1 MLVGYSG
8 LIVGSDSERSVQ
20 GSVGVIGAAS
30 LVGGLLLPQLISE
43 GYEVKAL
50 TRRDP
55 AGELG
60 AGVEWLQLSNSA
72 TSICSQDPDISI
84 SHWICLAPIW
94 ALPEYF
100 PLLST
105 YGVRRIV
112 ALSSTSMFTKSDSSD
127 SSEQETACML
137 AEGEEMLCAWAERNG
152 VEWLILRP
160 TLVYGLGRD
169 KNISEIA
176 RFIRRFGFFPLAGKA
191 QGLRQPVHAAD
202 VANACGVALLNS
214 DIANRAYNITGG
226 ETLAY
231 REMVAR
237 IFTALGRP
245 VRALTVPLW
254 VFRACILFLRQFPR
268 YRHWTVSMAMRMSL
282 DLVFDYGDAE
292 RDLSY
297 TPRSFMLREEDV
309 SVKREGQALN

>member
-1 MLVGYSG
+1 MSADTKY
-8 LIVGSDSERSVQ
+8 
-20 GSVGVIGAAS
+20 VGVIGATS
-30 LVGGLLLPQLISE
+30 LIGRLLLPQLISD
-43 GYEVKAL
+43 GYEVKAF

-55 AGELG
+55 VEEFGT
-60 AGVEWLQLSNSA
+60 GVEWLQLSNSA
-72 TSICSQDPDISI
+72 PYFYSQDIDITI
-84 SHWICLAPIW
+84 SHWICLAPVW
-94 ALPEYF
+94 VLPEYL
-100 PLLST
+100 PMLNT

-112 ALSSTSMFTKSDSSD
+112 ALSSTSLFTKNDSSD

-137 AEGEEMLCAWAERNG
+137 AEGEEMLCAWAERSA

-160 TLVYGLGRD
+160 TLVYGLGQD

-176 RFIRRFGFFPLAGKA
+176 QFIHRFGFFPLAGKA

-202 VANACGVALLNS
+202 VANACRTALLNS
-214 DIANRAYNITGG
+214 DVTNHAYNIPGG

-231 REMVAR
+231 REMVVR

-254 VFRACILFLRQFPR
+254 VFRACILFLRQFQR
-268 YRHWTVSMAMRMSL
+268 YRHWTASMAMRMSL

-297 TPRSFMLREEDV
+297 SPRSFMLREEDV
-309 SVKREGQALN
+309 SVKQEAQALK